1 MADDV
6 DLWVDLLVQLD
17 GGTARAAEHRAAVL
31 HRGAL
36 QHDDDDDDD
45 CKAGDDDDDDDE
57 DENENWAEVRHHGAL
72 QHRDD
77 DDDDCDDCSEKTLIW
92 LFSRASRLS
101 LTRGKIG
108 MIRPNTCW
116 KS

>member
-36 QHDDDDDDD
+36 QHRDDDDDD
-45 CKAGDDDDDDDE
+45 CEDDDDDDDDDDE
-57 DENENWAEVRHHGAL
+57 DEHCAAVLH
-72 QHRDD
+72 Q
-77 DDDDCDDCSEKTLIW
+77 
-92 LFSRASRLS
+92 
-101 LTRGKIG
+101 
-108 MIRPNTCW
+108 
-116 KS
+116 

>member
-1 MADDV
+1 MAISAVVEMADDV
-6 DLWVDLLVQLD
+6 DLWVDLLVELD

-36 QHDDDDDDD
+36 QH
-45 CKAGDDDDDDDE
+45 
-57 DENENWAEVRHHGAL
+57 
-72 QHRDD
+72 RDD
-77 DDDDCDDCSEKTLIW
+77 DDDDCEDCSEKTLIW

-108 MIRPNTCW
+108 MIRPNTC
-116 KS
+116 